1 MNAVDT
7 QGLRRTIA
15 ALLTDA
21 GHAGP
26 IGDTESLFLSGRLD
40 SLAAA
45 EVLALLERDHGLDL
59 ADADFDIT
67 RIDTLAQLEALA
79 TRQPL

>member
-1 MNAVDT
+1 MNADT
-7 QGLRRTIA
+7 QGLRRTVV
-15 ALLTDA
+15 ALLAEA

-26 IGDTESLFLSGRLD
+26 IDDTESLFLSGRLD

-45 EVLALLERDHGLDL
+45 EILALLERDHGLDL

-67 RIDTLAQLEALA
+67 RIDTLARLEALA
-79 TRQPL
+79 SQQPA

>member
-1 MNAVDT
+1 MKADT
-7 QGLRRTIA
+7 QGLRRTVI
-15 ALLTDA
+15 ALLAEA

-26 IGDTESLFLSGRLD
+26 VGETESLFLSGRLD

-45 EVLALLERDHGLDL
+45 ELLALLERDHGLDL

-67 RIDTLAQLEALA
+67 QIDTLAQLEALA
-79 TRQPL
+79 SQQPA

>member
-1 MNAVDT
+1 MNADT

-15 ALLTDA
+15 ALLAEA

-26 IGDTESLFLSGRLD
+26 ISDSDSLFLSGRLD

-45 EVLALLERDHGLDL
+45 EILALLERDHGLDL

-67 RIDTLAQLEALA
+67 RIDTLARLEALA
-79 TRQPL
+79 SQQPA

>member
-1 MNAVDT
+1 MNADP
-7 QGLRRTIA
+7 QGLRRTVV
-15 ALLTDA
+15 ALLAEA

-26 IGDTESLFLSGRLD
+26 IGDSESLFLSGRLD

-45 EVLALLERDHGLDL
+45 EILALLESEYGLDL

-79 TRQPL
+79 SQQPA

>member
-1 MNAVDT
+1 MNADT
-7 QGLRRTIA
+7 QGLRRTVV
-15 ALLTDA
+15 ALLAEA
-21 GHAGP
+21 GRAGP
-26 IGDTESLFLSGRLD
+26 IDDTESLFLSGRLD

-45 EVLALLERDHGLDL
+45 EILALLERDHGLDL

-79 TRQPL
+79 SQQPA

>member
-1 MNAVDT
+1 MNVDP
-7 QGLRRTIA
+7 QDLRRTVV
-15 ALLTDA
+15 ALLAEA

-26 IGDTESLFLSGRLD
+26 IGDSESLFLSGRLD

-45 EVLALLERDHGLDL
+45 EILALLERDYGLDL

-67 RIDTLAQLEALA
+67 GIDTLARLEALA
-79 TRQPL
+79 RQQPA

>member
-7 QGLRRTIA
+7 QGLRRAIA
-15 ALLTDA
+15 ALLAEA

-79 TRQPL
+79 TQQPL